1 MTFGTGG
8 ATHPSLRVVRMRRLG
23 TDEWSGLVML
33 AVAVAVGGPAL
44 FGAVDP
50 TIPRPW
56 WIALFVVLFVA
67 LLLAIVRERS
77 DVLRYCLFATAIVAS
92 WAVLLTA
99 PGMGLLPVLLVITA
113 AVSVYI
119 TPLRVGFVVIGLN
132 TAVLAVVLVLQHR
145 GMADAVTSI
154 GFYLL
159 IQVATMLSSATLV
172 REQRLRRELSQAHV
186 DLRAASAL
194 LSESARTAERLR
206 ISRDLHD
213 LIGHQLTVLTLELE
227 AAKHREGERAREHV
241 DRANQVARDLLA
253 DVRQTVSE
261 LRTASSDLSEALR
274 QVVRDLP
281 DLEVSVDVA
290 PGVQV
295 DEEQAAALVRAVQE
309 IATNTLRHAD
319 ARELWIEVA
328 ARPPGVVLT
337 AVDDGRGYRELVPGN
352 GLRGLAERFEALGGG
367 VQFDGA
373 NGFRVTATV
382 PA

>member
-1 MTFGTGG
+1 
-8 ATHPSLRVVRMRRLG
+8 MRRLG

-50 TIPRPW
+50 IIPRAL
-56 WIALFVVLFVA
+56 WITLFVVLFVA

-77 DVLRYCLFATAIVAS
+77 DLPRYCLFATAVVTS
-92 WAVLLTA
+92 WAVLLTT
-99 PGMGLLPVLLVITA
+99 PHMGLLPVLLVIVA

-119 TPLRVGFVVIGLN
+119 VPLRVGFAVVGLN
-132 TAVLAVVLVLQHR
+132 TAVLALVMTLQHR
-145 GMADAVTSI
+145 ELLDALITL

-159 IQVATMLSSATLV
+159 IQVASMLSSATLI
-172 REQRLRRELSQAHV
+172 REQRLRRELSQAHL

-227 AAKHREGERAREHV
+227 AARHREGEQAREHV
-241 DRANQVARDLLA
+241 DRANQVARDLLS
-253 DVRQTVSE
+253 DVRHTVSE
-261 LRTASSDLSEALR
+261 LRTASSDLTEALR

-281 DLEVSVDVA
+281 DLEVTVDVD
-290 PGVQV
+290 PDVQV

-328 ARPPGVVLT
+328 ARASGVVLT

-352 GLRGLAERFEALGGG
+352 GLSGLTERFEALGGG
-367 VQFDGA
+367 VEFDGA
-373 NGFRVTATV
+373 DGFRVVARV
-382 PA
+382 PT

>member
-1 MTFGTGG
+1 
-8 ATHPSLRVVRMRRLG
+8 MRRLG

-132 TAVLAVVLVLQHR
+132 TVVLAVVLVLQHR

-194 LSESARTAERLR
+194 LTESARTAERLR

-241 DRANQVARDLLA
+241 DRANQVARDLLT
-253 DVRQTVSE
+253 DVRLTVSE
-261 LRTASSDLSEALR
+261 LRTTSSDLSEALR
-274 QVVRDLP
+274 QVVHDLP
-281 DLEVSVDVA
+281 DLEVTVDVE
-290 PGVQV
+290 PDIQV
-295 DEEQAAALVRAVQE
+295 DEKQAAALVRAVQE

-352 GLRGLAERFEALGGG
+352 GLRGLTERFEALGGG
-367 VQFDGA
+367 VQFDGDS
-373 NGFRVTATV
+373 GFRVTATV

>member
-1 MTFGTGG
+1 
-8 ATHPSLRVVRMRRLG
+8 
-23 TDEWSGLVML
+23 
-33 AVAVAVGGPAL
+33 
-44 FGAVDP
+44 
-50 TIPRPW
+50 
-56 WIALFVVLFVA
+56 
-67 LLLAIVRERS
+67 
-77 DVLRYCLFATAIVAS
+77 
-92 WAVLLTA
+92 
-99 PGMGLLPVLLVITA
+99 
-113 AVSVYI
+113 
-119 TPLRVGFVVIGLN
+119 
-132 TAVLAVVLVLQHR
+132 
-145 GMADAVTSI
+145 
-154 GFYLL
+154 
-159 IQVATMLSSATLV
+159 MLSSATLV

>member
-1 MTFGTGG
+1 
-8 ATHPSLRVVRMRRLG
+8 MRRLG

-50 TIPRPW
+50 IIPRPL
-56 WIALFVVLFVA
+56 WITLFVVLFVA

-77 DVLRYCLFATAIVAS
+77 DPLRYAQFGTAVVAS
-92 WAVLLTA
+92 WAVLLTT
-99 PGMGLLPVLLVITA
+99 PHMGLLPVLLVIIA

-119 TPLRVGFVVIGLN
+119 VPLQVGFVVVGLN
-132 TAVLAVVLVLQHR
+132 TVVLALVVVLAQRDSL
-145 GMADAVTSI
+145 DALVTL

-159 IQVATMLSSATLV
+159 IQVASMLSSAALV
-172 REQRLRRELSQAHV
+172 REQRLRRELSQAHI
-186 DLRAASAL
+186 DLRAASVL

-227 AAKHREGERAREHV
+227 AARHREGNQAREHV
-241 DRANQVARDLLA
+241 DRANRVARDLLA

-261 LRTASSDLSEALR
+261 LRTAPSDLSEALR

-281 DLEVSVDVA
+281 DLDVSVDVA
-290 PGVQV
+290 PDVQV

-309 IATNTLRHAD
+309 IATNTLRHAE

-328 ARPPGVVLT
+328 AGPPGVVLT
-337 AVDDGRGYRELVPGN
+337 AVDDGRGFRELAPGN

-367 VQFDGA
+367 VEFDGA
-373 NGFRVTATV
+373 NGFRVVARV

>member
-1 MTFGTGG
+1 MTFGTGQG
-8 ATHPSLRVVRMRRLG
+8 LHRAHRVVRMRRLG

-33 AVAVAVGGPAL
+33 AVAVAVGGPVL
-44 FGAVDP
+44 FGPVDP

-56 WIALFVVLFVA
+56 WVALFVVLFVT
-67 LLLAIVRERS
+67 LLLAIVRERA
-77 DVLRYCLFATAIVAS
+77 DLLRNCLYATAVVAS
-92 WAVLLTA
+92 WAAVLTTPHL
-99 PGMGLLPVLLVITA
+99 GLLPVLLVIVA
-113 AVSVYI
+113 AVSVYVV
-119 TPLRVGFVVIGLN
+119 PLWAGFVVVGLN
-132 TAVLAVVLVLQHR
+132 TAVLAIV
-145 GMADAVTSI
+145 MAFSPRDPLDALITL

-159 IQVATMLSSATLV
+159 IQVASMLSSAALI
-172 REQRLRRELSQAHV
+172 REQRLRRELSQAHI

-227 AAKHREGERAREHV
+227 AARHREGEQAREHV
-241 DRANQVARDLLA
+241 ERANRVARDLLA
-253 DVRQTVSE
+253 DVRLTVSE
-261 LRTASSDLSEALR
+261 LRTASSDLSETLR

-281 DLEVSVDVA
+281 DLEVTVDVE
-290 PGVQV
+290 PDVQV

-309 IATNTLRHAD
+309 IATNTMRHAD
-319 ARELWIEVA
+319 AKALWIEVA
-328 ARPPGVVLT
+328 ARPHGVVLT

-367 VQFDGA
+367 VEFDGGD
-373 NGFRVTATV
+373 GFRVTARV